1 MNPNP
6 TLRVLSSMQRH
17 GVQHLLMGGQA
28 CVFYGAAEF
37 SRDVDFA
44 IFASDENL
52 TRLKLA
58 LQELQAEVIAVPSFE
73 KAHLLRGHAV
83 HFRCQASGAEGMR
96 VDVMTRMRGVD
107 PFPELWQR
115 RTTLWIDGIEVDLMS
130 LPDLVQAKKT
140 QRLKD
145 WPMLQRLIEAN
156 WFQHQDEPTSQ
167 RIAFWLQECR
177 SPEILL
183 QLARRFPNETISEA
197 RHRPLLGAAIN
208 QDSEAVEKNLESE
221 RLLIVEEDKAY
232 WRSLREELELM
243 RKQIRD
249 KHP

>member
-1 MNPNP
+1 
-6 TLRVLSSMQRH
+6 MQRH

-44 IFASDENL
+44 IFASDDNL
-52 TRLKLA
+52 ARLEAA
-58 LQELQAEVIAVPSFE
+58 LQELQAEVIAVPRFE
-73 KAHLLRGHAV
+73 KAHLLKGHAV

-96 VDVMTRMRGVD
+96 VDVMTHMRGVD

-115 RTTLWIDGIEVDLMS
+115 RTTLLIDEIEVDLMS

-145 WPMLQRLIEAN
+145 WPMLQRLIEAH
-156 WFQHQDEPTSQ
+156 WFQHQHEHTTE
-167 RIAFWLQECR
+167 RIAFWLRECR

-183 QLARRFPNETISEA
+183 ELARRFPDEASSEVQ
-197 RHRPLLGAAIN
+197 HRPLLDAAIS
-208 QDSEAVEKNLESE
+208 QDSEAVEKYLESE
-221 RLLIVEEDKAY
+221 RLVIVAEDKAY
-232 WRSLREELELM
+232 WKPLREEMESM
-243 RKQIRD
+243 RKQLRD
-249 KHP
+249 NR